1 VIWDRVAHAWAIA
14 GALAFLG
21 LAAFGIVARAP
32 AFVAIGLALAAAWY
46 VMLTRRSRIRRELA
60 RQPFPEAWRAILN
73 DLVSF
78 YRDLP
83 PERRPDFERD
93 VALFIGETRFTG
105 IDGVEVTDDLK
116 VLTAVSAVML
126 LFNRPDLEYRRVSEV
141 LLYPRAFSRDFKTR
155 GPGRNLAGLHDHYGA
170 VVLSV
175 PELRRSFEPR
185 HGAAHVGVHEF
196 AHALDWSA
204 QQWEGLPRGMDAR
217 LADRWSKAYRAELVK
232 LNQGASVLDSYAAT
246 NAVEFFAVSV
256 ETYFQTP
263 EELREGAPEIYDIL
277 EQYFRASPKGEP
289 PPPRAKRRPD
299 GPREF
304 LN

>member
-1 VIWDRVAHAWAIA
+1 MVVWDRVAHAWAIA
-14 GALAFLG
+14 GAAAFLG
-21 LAAFGIVARAP
+21 FA
-32 AFVAIGLALAAAWY
+32 AIGVAAKAPVLAGVAAALAVLWY
-46 VMLTRRSRIRRELA
+46 VLLTRRSRLRRRLA
-60 RQPFPEAWRAILN
+60 DVPFPEAWRAILT
-73 DLVSF
+73 DRVSF

-83 PERRPDFERD
+83 PERRPEFERD
-93 VALFIGETRFTG
+93 VALFVGETRFTG

-116 VLTAVSAVML
+116 VLTAASAVML
-126 LFNRPDLEYRRVSEV
+126 LFNRPDLEYRRISEV
-141 LLYPRAFSRDFKTR
+141 LFYPRAFSRDFKTR

-196 AHALDWSA
+196 AHALDWSG

-217 LADRWSKAYRAELVK
+217 LAEQWSKAYRAELEK
-232 LNQGASVLDSYAAT
+232 LKQGKSVLDPYAGT
-246 NAVEFFAVSV
+246 DAVEFFAVSV

-263 EELREGAPEIYDIL
+263 EELREGAPEIYDLL
-277 EQYFRASPKGEP
+277 EQYFRASPKGEA

-299 GPREF
+299 GR
-304 LN
+304 